1 MKFRYLT
8 LALVLAGTLT
18 ACDKPADKDDNKAA
32 STPALSTDDSKVL
45 ATVNGTPITENIVI
59 LYEQQRQG
67 HAPGNQGQNRKAI
80 LEEIISLELVRQDG
94 EAQGVDKSPEVQSQ
108 IAQQRRAVIASAAFQ
123 KKLKSNPITDEE
135 LKALY
140 DEKTQGGNE
149 YKARHILVKDE
160 KTAKDL
166 IAQLDK
172 GADFA
177 ELAKEHSTGPSGKSG
192 GDLGW
197 FAPKSMVKPFSDAV
211 IDMEKGA
218 YTKEPVKT
226 QFGWHI
232 ILLEDTRKT
241 TPPPFEQVKSQLQMM
256 VRNQRIQD
264 YIQSLREKAEVEIV
278 EVAVVPPASAPADE
292 HEHAEH
298 DHDDQHAPAAETE
311 DTETKDDDNTSS
323 R

>member
-18 ACDKPADKDDNKAA
+18 ACDKPADNDNDDKAA

-45 ATVNGTPITENIVI
+45 ATVNGVPITENIVI

-140 DEKTQGGNE
+140 DEKTQGG
-149 YKARHILVKDE
+149 
-160 KTAKDL
+160 
-166 IAQLDK
+166 
-172 GADFA
+172 
-177 ELAKEHSTGPSGKSG
+177 TGQGRENGQRP
-192 GDLGW
+192 DR
-197 FAPKSMVKPFSDAV
+197 P
-211 IDMEKGA
+211 
-218 YTKEPVKT
+218 
-226 QFGWHI
+226 
-232 ILLEDTRKT
+232 TR
-241 TPPPFEQVKSQLQMM
+241 QG
-256 VRNQRIQD
+256 R
-264 YIQSLREKAEVEIV
+264 
-278 EVAVVPPASAPADE
+278 
-292 HEHAEH
+292 
-298 DHDDQHAPAAETE
+298 
-311 DTETKDDDNTSS
+311 
-323 R
+323 